1 MPDISGAVNT
11 ATNAATNAVNNV
23 TSNIENTL
31 KAAAMSKLTDLM
43 GKTGL
48 SAQSLLNADPSSI
61 AKSFT
66 NTATKFTKSTGI
78 QDLSL
83 TNVQDLVSKTA
94 STATS
99 NLSDMAGG
107 IGKMV
112 NGAPTELASS
122 LSGVT
127 KNAEEA
133 VVFVTS
139 TSKKAIDTVNLP
151 LADTLSGITDF
162 TSGQITKISS
172 ITGSIVG
179 TASNA
184 VKAVTSTI
192 GGIVNAGVQTGAQI
206 LGSVTNVANT
216 VLSPVTN
223 IASAAEQLTNPNN
236 VTAIVKNSVGSLPFG
251 LGDVIANKAGQIAGN
266 LHDKVLD
273 IQGKL
278 SSVTDIN
285 AQLEKIAGGQADTLF
300 NLSDE
305 NGNYVSGYSSS
316 GSSLKEVGAIAY
328 DIKNLC
334 PELDTGINN
343 IVNFGDLNTI
353 FDILVNKA
361 MQSNAG
367 RLLQALK
374 DCGKYGTSNTTRVV
388 RQNLNSVAAAGDAYT
403 VSVASEFIG
412 NSNINDTKLLA
423 KNTIAY
429 NTYDE
434 NTKKEIDDMLTKLD
448 VNYDSLYKDTSY
460 TKTNVYDAQSMIYLA
475 NTSTKFIDSKVDKE
489 TRNTTL
495 NVYNY
500 YKTNDNKNVFTI

>member
-1 MPDISGAVNT
+1 MSLN
-11 ATNAATNAVNNV
+11 
-23 TSNIENTL
+23 SNIPFFNGF
-31 KAAAMSKLTDLM
+31 AP
-43 GKTGL
+43 L
-48 SAQSLLNADPSSI
+48 SSAYTFFASI
-61 AKSFT
+61 DVVAESAWKSFT
-66 NTATKFTKSTGI
+66 NTATKFAKNTGI

-83 TNVQDLVSKTA
+83 TNIQNAVSKTA

-112 NGAPTELASS
+112 NGAPTELT
-122 LSGVT
+122 SGLNSVT

-162 TSGQITKISS
+162 TSSQITKISS

-184 VKAVTSTI
+184 VKAVTSTV
-192 GGIVNAGVQTGAQI
+192 GGIVNAGIQTGAQI
-206 LGSVTNVANT
+206 LGSVTTAANA
-216 VLSPVTN
+216 VLTPVTN
-223 IASAAEQLTNPNN
+223 IASTAEQLTNPNN

-251 LGDVIANKAGQIAGN
+251 LGDVIANKAGQIAEN

-285 AQLEKIAGGQADTLF
+285 VQLEKIAGGQADTLF
-300 NLSDE
+300 NLSDD
-305 NGNYVSGYSSS
+305 NGNYVPGYSSS
-316 GSSLKEVGAIAY
+316 GSSLKEIGAIAY

-343 IVNFGDLNTI
+343 ITNFGDMNTI

-403 VSVASEFIG
+403 VSVASELIG

-500 YKTNDNKNVFTI
+500 YTTNDNKNVFTI

>member
-11 ATNAATNAVNNV
+11 ATNIANNV

-66 NTATKFTKSTGI
+66 NTATKFAKSTGV

-83 TNVQDLVSKTA
+83 TNIQNSISKTA

-112 NGAPTELASS
+112 NGTSTNLTSG

-139 TSKKAIDTVNLP
+139 TSKKAT
-151 LADTLSGITDF
+151 DTLSGITDF
-162 TSGQITKISS
+162 TSSQITKISS

-184 VKAVTSTI
+184 VKAVTSTV
-192 GGIVNAGVQTGAQI
+192 GGIVNAGIQTGAQI

-216 VLSPVTN
+216 VLTPVKDIT
-223 IASAAEQLTNPNN
+223 SAAEQITNPNN
-236 VTAIVKNSVGSLPFG
+236 VAAIVKNSVGSLPFG
-251 LGDVIANKAGQIAGN
+251 LGDVIENKAEQVAGS

-300 NLSDE
+300 NLSDS
-305 NGNYVSGYSSS
+305 NGNYVSGDSSS
-316 GSSLKEVGAIAY
+316 GSSLKEIGAIAY

-334 PELDTGINN
+334 PEIDTGIND
-343 IVNFGDLNTI
+343 IVNFGDMNTI
-353 FDILVNKA
+353 FDVLVNKA

-367 RLLQALK
+367 KLLEALK

-388 RQNLNSVAAAGDAYT
+388 RQNLDSVSAAGDAYT
-403 VSVASEFIG
+403 VSVASELIG
-412 NSNINDTKLLA
+412 NSNINDTTLLA

-434 NTKKEIDDMLTKLD
+434 NTKKEIDDMLVQLD
-448 VNYDSLYKDTSY
+448 VDYNSLYKDTSY

-475 NTSTKFIDSKVDKE
+475 NTSTGFIDSKIDKE
-489 TRNTTL
+489 TRNTAL

-500 YKTNDNKNVFTI
+500 YTTNDNKNVFTV